1 MVVPI
6 PTRSAEFGVIANA
19 STLDVA
25 HFDWLMF
32 EAERHDEPV
41 DDTRPDADAERQPVP
56 VARKRF
62 EVDAVEAKR
71 LVVVALVPVAFTKVK
86 FWSVEEPVTRRFPRV
101 PRPVVVR
108 VLPPSE
114 RAPVMVVAPRYA
126 LVAKR
131 FVELAVVAKKF
142 VEVAFASDV
151 VPKTVSPPFKID
163 VELVSVAVNDPASA
177 FTPRSENP
185 LMLSVLHGEVV
196 PSPNFPAAVKT
207 VERFEFVS
215 YISMMF
221 AV

>member
-1 MVVPI
+1 MKKPRSLRPYIERVPFAVDEIPSSVV
-6 PTRSAEFGVIANA
+6 
-19 STLDVA
+19 
-25 HFDWLMF
+25 
-32 EAERHDEPV
+32 
-41 DDTRPDADAERQPVP
+41 DTA
-56 VARKRF
+56 
-62 EVDAVEAKR
+62 AVELKLIRPPLIVRLPRLPVVANRLVEEAVVAK
-71 LVVVALVPVAFTKVK
+71 LFVVVAAVPVAFTKVK
-86 FWSVEEPVTRRFPRV
+86 FWRVEELVTRRLPRV

-114 RAPVMVVAPRYA
+114 SAPVMVVAPRYA

-131 FVELAVVAKKF
+131 LVEEAVVEKKF

-196 PSPNFPAAVKT
+196 PSPNFPPAVKT